1 MEEEK
6 LEIIL
11 ACIKWGLIVV
21 LMPLLIQVCYNV
33 SFATMFGLSKMSY
46 LQSCCATFLVSFVIR
61 MFR

>member
-1 MEEEK
+1 MKEET
-6 LEIIL
+6 LEIVL
-11 ACIKWGLIVV
+11 VCIKWVLIVA
-21 LMPLLIQVCYNV
+21 LMPLLVQVCYNV